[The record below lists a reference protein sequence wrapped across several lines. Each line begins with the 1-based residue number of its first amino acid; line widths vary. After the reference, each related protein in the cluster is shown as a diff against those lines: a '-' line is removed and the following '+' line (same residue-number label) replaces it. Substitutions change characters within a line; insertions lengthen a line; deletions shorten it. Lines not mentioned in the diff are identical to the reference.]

1 MKRKRLYMA
10 NQRFIPFTIAMVAA
24 FVIAGCSDSGSNPA
38 SSDQSVPPTST
49 TQTGS
54 VSFQSQIK
62 PIFQRYGCASC
73 HGGSGGLF
81 VQSVAQLLQGGV
93 NGPAVVSGKAD
104 ASTIIKKLSLNPP
117 FGDRM
122 PQGGPFLP
130 DSTIQVIKDWINQ
143 GVKDN

>member
-1 MKRKRLYMA
+1 MT

-24 FVIAGCSDSGSNPA
+24 LVIAGCSDSGSNPA

-54 VSFQSQIK
+54 VSFQSHIK
-62 PIFQRYGCASC
+62 PIFERYGCASC

-93 NGPAVVSGKAD
+93 NGPAVVSGRAD

-117 FGDRM
+117 VGDRM
-122 PQGGPFLP
+122 PQGGPYLP

-143 GVKDN
+143 GAKDN